1 MKTKIVQRDSLIAII
16 KQLKNEGKRVISTSG
31 CFDILHAGH
40 VQYLREAKAKGD
52 ILVIMLNSD
61 VSVRMLKGASRPIV
75 CQEDRAYV
83 LEALEMVDYI
93 CIFDEQTPCELI
105 RQIQPDAVIKGGDYQ
120 GKHIPEMDVVDTYG
134 GTVEYVSLVEG
145 HSTTNI
151 IEKIEKQLK
160 EDIK

>member
-75 CQEDRAYV
+75 CRKTGRMYWK
-83 LEALEMVDYI
+83 LLKWLI
-93 CIFDEQTPCELI
+93 IFVYLMN
-105 RQIQPDAVIKGGDYQ
+105 RLHV
-120 GKHIPEMDVVDTYG
+120 
-134 GTVEYVSLVEG
+134 
-145 HSTTNI
+145 N
-151 IEKIEKQLK
+151 
-160 EDIK
+160 

>member
-1 MKTKIVQRDSLIAII
+1 MKTKIVQRESLIAII

-105 RQIQPDAVIKGGDYQ
+105 RQIQPDAVIKVAIIKENIFQKWMWWIHMGNCRVCVISRKPFDHKYYW
-120 GKHIPEMDVVDTYG
+120 KNT
-134 GTVEYVSLVEG
+134 GT
-145 HSTTNI
+145 I
-151 IEKIEKQLK
+151 
-160 EDIK
+160 

>member
-83 LEALEMVDYI
+83 LEALEMVLYI
-93 CIFDEQTPCELI
+93 
-105 RQIQPDAVIKGGDYQ
+105 
-120 GKHIPEMDVVDTYG
+120 
-134 GTVEYVSLVEG
+134 
-145 HSTTNI
+145 
-151 IEKIEKQLK
+151 
-160 EDIK
+160 